1 MKKNLRMITVLDN
14 GGETLDRYTIIN
26 RENGDL
32 LGASHNPFHPCGV
45 GLYNHNIADEYWFVA
60 WGYSWRKHCDVKKC
74 TKFAVD
80 RYLNDTTGIG
90 KKIKL
95 SELPEDV
102 IKFIHQSI
110 NE

>member
-14 GGETLDRYTIIN
+14 GGETYDRYTIIN
-26 RENGDL
+26 RETGDL
-32 LGASHNPFHPCGV
+32 LNSSHNPFHPQGV
-45 GLYNHNIADEYWFVA
+45 GLFNHNIADEYWFVA
-60 WGYSWRKHCDVKKC
+60 YGYSWRKHSDVKKC
-74 TKFAVD
+74 IKFAVD
-80 RYLNDTTGIG
+80 RYLSNTTGIG

-110 NE
+110 SE

>member
-1 MKKNLRMITVLDN
+1 MKKNLRMVTVLDN
-14 GGETLDRYTIIN
+14 YGETYDRYTIIN
-26 RENGDL
+26 RETGDVF
-32 LGASHNPFHPCGV
+32 GASHNPFHPNGV
-45 GLYNHNIADEYWFVA
+45 GLFNHNIADEYWNVA
-60 WGYSWRKHCDVKKC
+60 YGYSWRKRCDVKKC

-80 RYLNDTTGIG
+80 RYLRNKTGID

-110 NE
+110 SE